1 MLKRIKSIE
10 GVGNYIRAHSRS
22 YEFNNINV
30 IYGENRHGK
39 STLCDIFYS
48 LSTNSPELVVNR
60 KTILEGEGDV
70 TPKIELQFT
79 EGDLN
84 KVVKFNVDKW
94 LELPPPDSK
103 LYIFDQSFVHRNVMA
118 GTISNRENSE
128 CVTAFILGEDNVAAF
143 EALEKENSELRSLR
157 GELRNKKSLIQS
169 HQITNVDEY
178 AISEPVITDLDFIE
192 SKINGVTELIQE
204 IEKKKASIKYIKA
217 RPLLDLVNCT
227 PKLKDISIRVNKCLS
242 SGMAKI
248 HDDALSI
255 LERHKEK
262 VKAHEHFNGW
272 ASNGLSMVSEIC
284 PFCGQN
290 ISGESKELINAYK
303 DSFDESFIRFIESM
317 KKEIKEIRR
326 SNLSFVSLDVIDG
339 IHGDNISVLSQYL
352 EEEIKKELDNKGLL
366 ASCSSI
372 YEQARND
379 ILKFNQELL
388 EAQQSLERIYDEKE
402 LAVYNEMKEFDFSA
416 LLQFENEIYGEL
428 ESYNSIIQ
436 QLNDELVKYKES
448 VNATALDALMDSHY
462 KDLRELEAN
471 KKRLSLEPACREYL
485 DLKREIE
492 VRENNYKENKK
503 ALEECQEEF
512 LNKYFEH
519 INSLF
524 CSVGSSKFAINK
536 KINRQGAKIVY
547 ELDVSFNGKSV
558 EKNKLNCLFSE
569 SDRRALALCIFL
581 SKIYLLSEDEKSKA
595 ILIMDDPVTSF
606 DEERISC
613 ILQRLYELQ
622 PNVKQ
627 MFITTHYKGM
637 AAKTSKKFNLD
648 RILQIKQGSNG
659 SNFEPLQVEQ
669 LIASDHEKCYE
680 RIVGFIDGVDT
691 DKTIIQS
698 LRPYL
703 EAEFRSRYRKQL
715 AERNL
720 NDRTDF
726 SVCISRLADDGILDA
741 ATARRIHGFRTELNE
756 PMHVIRE
763 WTDEDMRSYARDM
776 LQLIYTEL

>member
-1 MLKRIKSIE
+1 M
-10 GVGNYIRAHSRS
+10 
-22 YEFNNINV
+22 
-30 IYGENRHGK
+30 
-39 STLCDIFYS
+39 
-48 LSTNSPELVVNR
+48 
-60 KTILEGEGDV
+60 
-70 TPKIELQFT
+70 
-79 EGDLN
+79 
-84 KVVKFNVDKW
+84 
-94 LELPPPDSK
+94 
-103 LYIFDQSFVHRNVMA
+103 
-118 GTISNRENSE
+118 
-128 CVTAFILGEDNVAAF
+128 
-143 EALEKENSELRSLR
+143 
-157 GELRNKKSLIQS
+157 IQS

-178 AISEPVITDLDFIE
+178 AISEPVITALDFIE

-448 VNATALDALMDSHY
+448 VSATALDALMDSHH

-471 KKRLSLEPACREYL
+471 KK
-485 DLKREIE
+485 D
-492 VRENNYKENKK
+492 
-503 ALEECQEEF
+503 
-512 LNKYFEH
+512 
-519 INSLF
+519 
-524 CSVGSSKFAINK
+524 
-536 KINRQGAKIVY
+536 
-547 ELDVSFNGKSV
+547 
-558 EKNKLNCLFSE
+558 
-569 SDRRALALCIFL
+569 
-581 SKIYLLSEDEKSKA
+581 YLLSQPVEN
-595 ILIMDDPVTSF
+595 ILI
-606 DEERISC
+606 
-613 ILQRLYELQ
+613 
-622 PNVKQ
+622 
-627 MFITTHYKGM
+627 
-637 AAKTSKKFNLD
+637 
-648 RILQIKQGSNG
+648 
-659 SNFEPLQVEQ
+659 
-669 LIASDHEKCYE
+669 
-680 RIVGFIDGVDT
+680 
-691 DKTIIQS
+691 
-698 LRPYL
+698 
-703 EAEFRSRYRKQL
+703 
-715 AERNL
+715 
-720 NDRTDF
+720 
-726 SVCISRLADDGILDA
+726 
-741 ATARRIHGFRTELNE
+741 
-756 PMHVIRE
+756 
-763 WTDEDMRSYARDM
+763 
-776 LQLIYTEL
+776 